1 MHIDEND
8 IARYV
13 DGRLSDDE
21 RRDIESHLAECYRCR
36 NQVAA
41 VHQILENREGQEPAL
56 DPEVRAR
63 AEALGTTEENGS
75 HETKWGRRR
84 PVVVSATVALLL
96 GIGGLLYGQFQE
108 PAPSRLRTSPDAP
121 ALTVQ
126 APADGATV
134 SERPVFKCASVS
146 EALGYRV
153 TLRTPDGTVV
163 WEGDTTAA
171 RVHLPADV
179 SLTAGETYL
188 WRAEAL
194 RADGTTLQSNART
207 FTYAP

>member
-13 DGRLSDDE
+13 DGRLSDEE
-21 RRDIESHLAECYRCR
+21 RRDVETHLAECPRCR

-41 VHQILENREGQEPAL
+41 VHQILENGAEQEPTL
-56 DPEVRAR
+56 HPEVRVQ
-63 AEALGTTEENGS
+63 AEALGRNEGDDEATGQP
-75 HETKWGRRR
+75 WARR
-84 PVVVSATVALLL
+84 PVAIAMAVALLL
-96 GIGGLLYGQFQE
+96 GVAALLYGQFQE
-108 PAPSRLRTSPDAP
+108 PAPSQLRASSDAP

-134 SERPVFKCASVS
+134 SERPVFECAVVS

-153 TLRTPDGTVV
+153 TLRTADGTVV

-171 RVHLPADV
+171 RVRLPADV

-188 WRAEAL
+188 WQAEAL

>member
-1 MHIDEND
+1 MHIDEDD

-13 DGRLSDDE
+13 DGRLSDEE
-21 RRDIESHLAECYRCR
+21 RRDVESHLAECPRCR

-41 VHQILENREGQEPAL
+41 VHQILENGVEQKPL
-56 DPEVRAR
+56 VHPEVQAQ
-63 AEALGTTEENGS
+63 AEALGRNDEDDEATGQQ
-75 HETKWGRRR
+75 WVRR
-84 PVVVSATVALLL
+84 PLAIVMAVALLL
-96 GIGGLLYGQFQE
+96 SIAGLLYGQFQE
-108 PAPSRLRTSPDAP
+108 PAPSRLRASSDTP
-121 ALTVQ
+121 ALTLR

-134 SERPVFKCASVS
+134 SERPVFVCAPASD
-146 EALGYRV
+146 ALGYRV
-153 TLRTPDGTVV
+153 TLWTPGGTVV

-171 RVHLPADV
+171 RVRLPADV
-179 SLTAGETYL
+179 SLATGKTYL

>member
-21 RRDIESHLAECYRCR
+21 RRDVESHLAECSRCR

-41 VHQILENREGQEPAL
+41 VHRILENGAEQEAAP
-56 DPEVRAR
+56 DPEVQAQ
-63 AEALGTTEENGS
+63 AEALGRNKEREGS
-75 HETKWGRRR
+75 NERQRGRR
-84 PVVVSATVALLL
+84 PVAIAMAVALLL
-96 GIGGLLYGQFQE
+96 GVAGLLYEQLQE
-108 PAPSRLRTSPDAP
+108 PAPSRLRTSSDAP
-121 ALTVQ
+121 TLTVQ
-126 APADGATV
+126 APTDGATV
-134 SERPVFKCASVS
+134 SDRPVFECAFVS

-153 TLRTPDGTVV
+153 TLRTMDGTVV

-171 RVHLPADV
+171 RVRLPADV
-179 SLTAGETYL
+179 SLTARETYL

>member
-21 RRDIESHLAECYRCR
+21 RRDIESHLAECHRCR

-41 VHQILENREGQEPAL
+41 VHRILGNRGEQGPAL

-63 AEALGTTEENGS
+63 AEALGRTEEDEES
-75 HETKWGRRR
+75 IEWERARD
-84 PVVVSATVALLL
+84 PMAIAMVVGLLL
-96 GIGGLLYGQFQE
+96 GVGALLYGPFQG
-108 PAPSRLRTSPDAP
+108 PAPSRLRSSAEAS

-134 SERPVFKCASVS
+134 SERPVFECASVS

-153 TLRTPDGTVV
+153 TLQAPDGTVV
-163 WEGDTTAA
+163 WEGDTTAPHV
-171 RVHLPADV
+171 RLPADV
-179 SLTAGETYL
+179 SLTAGTTYL

>member
-21 RRDIESHLAECYRCR
+21 RRDIESHLAECRRCR

-41 VHQILENREGQEPAL
+41 VHQILENGEGQEPAL

-63 AEALGTTEENGS
+63 AEALGRMEEDEESN
-75 HETKWGRRR
+75 EWQRGRR
-84 PVVVSATVALLL
+84 PMVMAMAVTLLL
-96 GIGGLLYGQFQE
+96 GVAALLYGQFQE
-108 PAPSRLRTSPDAP
+108 PTPSRLRTSSDAP

-194 RADGTTLQSNART
+194 RTDGTTLQSNART

>member
-13 DGRLSDDE
+13 DDRLSDDE
-21 RRDIESHLAECYRCR
+21 RRDVESHLAECPRCR

-41 VHQILENREGQEPAL
+41 VHRILENGAGQEPAL
-56 DPEVRAR
+56 DPEVRAQ
-63 AEALGTTEENGS
+63 AEALGRPEEDEASTG
-75 HETKWGRRR
+75 WQRGRR
-84 PVVVSATVALLL
+84 PVVLAMAVALLL
-96 GIGGLLYGQFQE
+96 GGAGLLYEQLQE
-108 PAPSRLRTSPDAP
+108 PSPSQLRSSSDAP

-134 SERPVFKCASVS
+134 SERPVFVCAPAS

-153 TLRTPDGTVV
+153 TLWTPGGTVV

-171 RVHLPADV
+171 RVRLPAEV